1 MTEYNV
7 TVSIIIPHWNGIDIL
22 SECLSSLFRT
32 NHNSYEVIVVDN
44 ASSDGSQAWIKN
56 TYPHIKLIENE
67 ISLFYEKNENIEK
80 ENALK
85 FAKKKNLM
93 SDDINYEKKLSK
105 MARAGFSFEIA
116 KEVLK

>member
-56 TYPHIKLIENE
+56 TYPHIK
-67 ISLFYEKNENIEK
+67 
-80 ENALK
+80 
-85 FAKKKNLM
+85 
-93 SDDINYEKKLSK
+93 
-105 MARAGFSFEIA
+105 
-116 KEVLK
+116 